1 MAKRKTTKTMKL
13 IVQTLLVLIILVAI
27 VGLIVN
33 MKDRTDV
40 STFSLS
46 INGDITSTDKSG
58 YVVSSGN
65 PLSVEVLFPSN
76 VAAED
81 MVYSYGIQTSRDN
94 DFRFYVDYKSYS
106 FSQWKI
112 DVDKCFDI
120 VPTKSGFTIT
130 PKSNSIKGLL
140 KLCFPTS
147 DIHFDDDEI
156 DYGKDLFLLT
166 VKSKSN
172 DSITVGFK
180 FPSDIKSIKLD
191 KTEIVF

>member
-1 MAKRKTTKTMKL
+1 MKL

-81 MVYSYGIQTSRDN
+81 MVYSYGIQTSKDN

-120 VPTKSGFTIT
+120 VPTKNGFSLT

-140 KLCFPTS
+140 KLCYPTS
-147 DIHFDDDEI
+147 DIHFDENDI
-156 DYGKDLFLLT
+156 DNDKDLFLLT
-166 VKSKSN
+166 VKSKS
-172 DSITVGFK
+172 DSSIAVGFRLL
-180 FPSDIKSIKLD
+180 SNIKSIELD